1 MHTPKTVLGFNGELF
16 EPTTGHYL
24 LGNGYRAYSPLLMIF
39 IQPDS
44 WSPFGA
50 GGLNAYAYCKG
61 DPVNAAD
68 PTGHMP
74 FPSSRPWNFRWIQP
88 PPSPNHSRPGSP
100 FTASM
105 QDFPLL
111 DNFPE
116 QPVMVP
122 AAVVGSSP
130 TGLAPAAVSPS
141 RPPSPFPQSSP
152 LASTS
157 STALASSGAH
167 TEALPPI
174 MGARN
179 RLKQGAVDRRN
190 KIVNNL
196 PGMIKSRN
204 TQAILELSKENRSKS
219 AVLKELY
226 RLLPLSARERAVT
239 MDTQHGT
246 PMLRKFHLDWLVARA
261 RAAGNKKDMRFYR
274 SLRKVTADPRHNGAS
289 RR

>member
-1 MHTPKTVLGFNGELF
+1 MGESRLLYAGANLHFGERSIPVKGQNIMPMLKTLLGFNGELF
-16 EPTTGHYL
+16 EHTTGHCL

-152 LASTS
+152 VASS
-157 STALASSGAH
+157 SSRALASSVPRKKRLRPATQKRK
-167 TEALPPI
+167 TEKNKL
-174 MGARN
+174 AREKMKRDIADAIPGLFASRDATGIKN
-179 RLKQGAVDRRN
+179 LAVR
-190 KIVNNL
+190 
-196 PGMIKSRN
+196 G
-204 TQAILELSKENRSKS
+204 KEHRV
-219 AVLKELY
+219 AVLQGLY
-226 RLLPLSARERAVT
+226 EDLPLTSQMRASTRRVPR
-239 MDTQHGT
+239 DASCFKHGISC
-246 PMLRKFHLDWLVARA
+246 
-261 RAAGNKKDMRFYR
+261 G
-274 SLRKVTADPRHNGAS
+274 
-289 RR
+289 